1 MVGADLE
8 GIGRSTLHKT
18 LIAVALLLAV
28 ALPAFVFAS
37 PQVDTSHVPQFKTEA
52 AAQRHC
58 PGDTVVW
65 LNTWSGIW
73 HYKGA
78 KYWMN
83 TKYGAFVCEK
93 EAAELGMRASRDGS

>member
-1 MVGADLE
+1 MR

-18 LIAVALLLAV
+18 LIAVALLLA
-28 ALPAFVFAS
+28 ALPAAAYAS
-37 PQVDTSHVPQFKTEA
+37 PQVDTSQVPQFKTEA
-52 AAQRHC
+52 AAQKHC
-58 PGDTVVW
+58 PSDTVVW

-83 TKYGAFVCEK
+83 TKYGAFVCED
-93 EAAELGMRASRDGS
+93 EARKLGMRASKDGS

>member
-1 MVGADLE
+1 MT
-8 GIGRSTLHKT
+8 R
-18 LIAVALLLAV
+18 LIWTFFLALILGLSSPV
-28 ALPAFVFAS
+28 SAS
-37 PQVDTSHVPQFKTEA
+37 PPVDTSQVPQFKTEQ
-52 AAQRHC
+52 AAQKHC

-65 LNTWSGIW
+65 LNTYSGIW

-93 EAAELGMRASRDGS
+93 EAGRLGMRASKDGS

>member
-1 MVGADLE
+1 MSAMPKILVT
-8 GIGRSTLHKT
+8 S
-18 LIAVALLLAV
+18 LLAL
-28 ALPAFVFAS
+28 ALGLPSVSLAS
-37 PQVDTSHVPQFKTEA
+37 RHVDTSAVPQFKTEQ

-58 PGDTVVW
+58 PRDTVVW
-65 LNTWSGIW
+65 LNTYSGIW

-93 EAAELGMRASRDGS
+93 EARELGMRVSKDGS

>member
-1 MVGADLE
+1 MRKLLSAVLLFALMGA
-8 GIGRSTLHKT
+8 
-18 LIAVALLLAV
+18 AL
-28 ALPAFVFAS
+28 AS
-37 PQVDTSHVPQFKTEA
+37 PRVDTSAVPQFKTEQD
-52 AAQRHC
+52 AQHHC

-83 TKYGAFVCEK
+83 TKFGAFVCEK
-93 EAAELGMRASRDGS
+93 EARDKGMRASRDGS

>member
-1 MVGADLE
+1 MRKLLSAVLLFALMGA
-8 GIGRSTLHKT
+8 
-18 LIAVALLLAV
+18 AL
-28 ALPAFVFAS
+28 AS
-37 PQVDTSHVPQFKTEA
+37 PRVDTSAVPQFKTEQD
-52 AAQRHC
+52 AQHHC

-93 EAAELGMRASRDGS
+93 EARDKGMRASRDGS

>member
-1 MVGADLE
+1 MRMPIHTFLLV
-8 GIGRSTLHKT
+8 
-18 LIAVALLLAV
+18 LILGLPSFAL
-28 ALPAFVFAS
+28 AS
-37 PQVDTSHVPQFKTEA
+37 PRVDTSSVPQFPTEQ

-65 LNTWSGIW
+65 LNTYSGIW

-83 TKYGAFVCEK
+83 TKYGAFACEK
-93 EAAELGMRASRDGS
+93 EARDRGMRASLDRS

>member
-1 MVGADLE
+1 MPRNFA
-8 GIGRSTLHKT
+8 
-18 LIAVALLLAV
+18 ALSLALV
-28 ALPAFVFAS
+28 LGLPSFALAS
-37 PQVDTSHVPQFKTEA
+37 PRVDTRSVAQFPTEQA
-52 AAQRHC
+52 AHEHC

-65 LNTWSGIW
+65 LNTYSGIW

-93 EAAELGMRASRDGS
+93 EAGEKGMRASRDGS

>member
-1 MVGADLE
+1 MP
-8 GIGRSTLHKT
+8 RP
-18 LIAVALLLAV
+18 LIALSLALLLGLPCA
-28 ALPAFVFAS
+28 ALAS
-37 PQVDTSHVPQFKTEA
+37 RHVDTSAVPQFPTEA

-78 KYWMN
+78 K
-83 TKYGAFVCEK
+83 
-93 EAAELGMRASRDGS
+93 